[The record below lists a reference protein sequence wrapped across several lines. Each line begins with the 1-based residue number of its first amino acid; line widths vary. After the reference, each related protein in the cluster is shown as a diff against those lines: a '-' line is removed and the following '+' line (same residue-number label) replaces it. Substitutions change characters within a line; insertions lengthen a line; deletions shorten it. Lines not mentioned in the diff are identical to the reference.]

1 MGEDLSRRSLI
12 RRGSTGIAA
21 VGIAGLAGCT
31 GSIPFVGGDD
41 YGGVPVGNWL
51 VDPAFEDILDTE
63 QSEQQNNGF
72 EISDSTRTDADFR
85 YVLPEPIFEYADELD
100 GYQQLQGG
108 SVAQLRS
115 RVGVPASDLDWQL
128 SQNLAWE
135 WEYTRMQTQFGETS
149 EVTAQQRSTVT
160 IDTLGGTF
168 EADAVEASLEN
179 WAGDNLSSEGE
190 YEGYDFYEARS
201 AAIGVGEETIIQ
213 ITSDQSNID
222 HLTTL
227 EIVIDANVDGS
238 PRLTDDDDA
247 NELLSQF
254 DQGHI
259 NSGVLTENMEERFGT
274 GSEETEWETGL
285 IGRSR
290 ASSIDGESAEIS
302 AVFLYESERNAVAD
316 DVEAYVER
324 HRDLNDEFATLEDY
338 SVEENGRTVTV
349 TGTVRTQ
356 AYF

>member
-1 MGEDLSRRSLI
+1 M
-12 RRGSTGIAA
+12 GIAS
-21 VGIAGLAGCT
+21 LAGCT

-41 YGGVPVGNWL
+41 YGGVSMGNWL
-51 VDPAFEDILDTE
+51 ADPAFEEILDTSGN
-63 QSEQQNNGF
+63 QDF
-72 EISDSTRTDADFR
+72 EISESTRTDAGFQ
-85 YVLPEPIFEYADELD
+85 YVLPEPIFDYADELD

-108 SVAQLRS
+108 SVAQLRE

-135 WEYTRMQTQFGETS
+135 WEYTRQNQFGETT
-149 EVTAQQRSTVT
+149 TAQQRSTVT
-160 IDTLGGTF
+160 IDILGGAF
-168 EADAVEASLEN
+168 EADAVEDTLED
-179 WAGDNLSSEGE
+179 WAGDGLSGEGE
-190 YEGYDFYEARS
+190 YEGYDFYETGT
-201 AAIGVGEETIIQ
+201 AAIGVGEEVIIQ
-213 ITSDQSNID
+213 ITSDRSNID
-222 HLTTL
+222 HLTVL
-227 EIVIDANVDGS
+227 EIAIDANVDGS

-259 NSGVLTENMEERFGT
+259 NSGVLTENPEERFGT
-274 GSEETEWETGL
+274 GSEEAGWETGL

-316 DVEAYVER
+316 DVESYIER
-324 HRDLNDEFATLEDY
+324 NRDLGDEFATLEDY
-338 SVEENGRTVTV
+338 SVEEDGRAVTV
-349 TGTVRTQ
+349 SGTVRTQ

>member
-31 GSIPFVGGDD
+31 GSIPFVGGDE
-41 YGGVPVGNWL
+41 YGGVSMGNWL
-51 VDPAFEDILDTE
+51 ADPAFEDILDTD
-63 QSEQQNNGF
+63 QSDQQNDDF
-72 EISDSTRTDADFR
+72 EISEATRTDVEFE
-85 YVLPEPIFEYADELD
+85 YVLPEPIFENADELD

-108 SVAQLRS
+108 SESQLRS

-128 SQNLAWE
+128 SQTITWD

-149 EVTAQQRSTVT
+149 EVTAQQRSSVT
-160 IDTLGGTF
+160 IDAIGGAF
-168 EADAVEASLEN
+168 EADAVEDSLEN

-190 YEGYDFYEARS
+190 YEGYDFYETGS
-201 AAIGVGEETIIQ
+201 AAIGVGDESIIQ

-222 HLTTL
+222 HLATL
-227 EIVIDANVDGS
+227 EIVIDANVGGS

-259 NSGVLTENMEERFGT
+259 NAGLISENMDERT
-274 GSEETEWETGL
+274 GSRDGENEWATGL
-285 IGRSR
+285 VGRSN
-290 ASSIDGESAEIS
+290 ANSVDGESTEVAN
-302 AVFLYESERNAVAD
+302 VFLYESERNAVAD
-316 DVEAYVER
+316 DVEAHVER
-324 HRDLNDEFATLEDY
+324 NRDLNDEFATLEDY

-349 TGTVRTQ
+349 TGTARTQ

>member
-12 RRGSTGIAA
+12 RRGSTGVAA
-21 VGIAGLAGCT
+21 VGIASLAGCT
-31 GSIPFVGGDD
+31 GSIPFVGGDE
-41 YGGVPVGNWL
+41 YGGVPMGNWL
-51 VDPAFEDILDTE
+51 ADPAFEELLDTSGG
-63 QSEQQNNGF
+63 QDF
-72 EISDSTRTDADFR
+72 EISESTRTDAEFE

-108 SVAQLRS
+108 SAAEFRD

-128 SQNLAWE
+128 TQSLSWE
-135 WEYTRMQTQFGETS
+135 WENTRQTQYGRTT
-149 EVTAQQRSTVT
+149 TAQQRSTVT
-160 IDTLGGTF
+160 IDILGGAF
-168 EADAVEASLEN
+168 EAGDVEDTLEN
-179 WAGDNLSSEGE
+179 WAGDSLSSEGE
-190 YEGYDFYEARS
+190 YEGYDFYDTGN
-201 AAIGVGEETIIQ
+201 AAIGVGEEAIIR

-222 HLTTL
+222 HITAL
-227 EIVIDANVDGS
+227 EITIDANVDGS

-259 NSGVLTENMEERFGT
+259 NRGVLTENPEERFGT
-274 GSEETEWETGL
+274 GSEEAGWETGL

-302 AVFLYESERNAVAD
+302 VVFLYESERNAVAD
-316 DVEAYVER
+316 EVETYVER
-324 HRDLNDEFATLEDY
+324 NRDIYDEFATLEDY
-338 SVEENGRTVTV
+338 SVEEDGRSVTV
-349 TGTVRTQ
+349 TGTVETQ